1 MTRTEIFDFICK
13 NKLQDE
19 VQKMFGKNFT
29 NVKSALLEDFI
40 STVKEA
46 KKVKANTKASKTV
59 VNAAG
64 TDAKI
69 KTTLA
74 STAEVEAYKTLKNK
88 YDSLVGAVAAMLVSI
103 DNEET
108 SKDVQEAID
117 SIHSSLS

>member
-1 MTRTEIFDFICK
+1 MTRTEMFDFIRK

-46 KKVKANTKASKTV
+46 KKVKANTKASKITV
-59 VNAAG
+59 KAAD

-69 KTTLA
+69 KTTSA

-108 SKDVQEAID
+108 AKDVQEAID

>member
-1 MTRTEIFDFICK
+1 MTRTEMFDFIRK

-29 NVKSALLEDFI
+29 NVKSALLEDYI

-46 KKVKANTKASKTV
+46 KKVKANTKASKTAV
-59 VNAAG
+59 KAAD
-64 TDAKI
+64 TDAKTN
-69 KTTLA
+69 TTSA

-108 SKDVQEAID
+108 AKDVQEAID